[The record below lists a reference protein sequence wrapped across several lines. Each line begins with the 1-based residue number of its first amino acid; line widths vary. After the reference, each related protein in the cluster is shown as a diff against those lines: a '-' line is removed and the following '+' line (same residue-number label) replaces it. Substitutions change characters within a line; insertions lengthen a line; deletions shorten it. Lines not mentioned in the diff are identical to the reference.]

1 MVPTS
6 YSVCNYNYHTK
17 FINTNVFLIEPAY
30 VYDEFQILC
39 VDKND
44 FSDLVMII
52 IQCFI
57 QESTHKGYRSLYK
70 VFPNKKKIYVLRIA
84 TSDS

>member
-17 FINTNVFLIEPAY
+17 FINTNEFLIEPAY

-44 FSDLVMII
+44 FSGLIMIYLFNVLFKKAYTKAI
-52 IQCFI
+52 GAC
-57 QESTHKGYRSLYK
+57 TRCSLTKRKYMC
-70 VFPNKKKIYVLRIA
+70 YA
-84 TSDS
+84 